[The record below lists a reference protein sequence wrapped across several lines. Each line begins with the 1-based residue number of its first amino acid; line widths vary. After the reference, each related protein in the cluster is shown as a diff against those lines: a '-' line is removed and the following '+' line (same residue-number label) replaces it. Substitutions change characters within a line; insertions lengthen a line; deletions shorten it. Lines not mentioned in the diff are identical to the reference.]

1 MIPTWIK
8 TEQIATK
15 VVKQPS
21 KTYHLDL
28 QRGRIVSFVDGYEA
42 IKQAIIK
49 IMLTEKYAY
58 VIYDHY
64 YGVGLEQYIGKD
76 ISFVVADLGSTIE
89 NALLY
94 DDRILAVN
102 DIEIT
107 RGSNID
113 GLLVKYSVETVDGVL
128 NGEQEV
134 KMIG

>member
-28 QRGRIVSFVDGYEA
+28 QRGRIVGFVDGYEA

-113 GLLVKYSVETVDGVL
+113 RLLVKYSVETVDGVL

>member
-28 QRGRIVSFVDGYEA
+28 QRGRIVGFVDGYEA

-94 DDRILAVN
+94 DNRILAVN

-113 GLLVKYSVETVDGVL
+113 GLRVKYSVETVDGVL
-128 NGEQEV
+128 SGEQEV

>member
-28 QRGRIVSFVDGYEA
+28 QRGRIVDFVDGYEA

>member
-28 QRGRIVSFVDGYEA
+28 QRGRIVGFVDGYEA

>member
-15 VVKQPS
+15 VVKQPG

-28 QRGRIVSFVDGYEA
+28 QRGRIVGFVDGYEA

>member
-28 QRGRIVSFVDGYEA
+28 QRGRIVGFVDGYEA

-49 IMLTEKYAY
+49 ILLTEKYAY

>member
-28 QRGRIVSFVDGYEA
+28 QRGRIVGFVDGYEA

-113 GLLVKYSVETVDGVL
+113 GLLVKYSVETVDGAL

>member
-28 QRGRIVSFVDGYEA
+28 QRGRIVGFVDGYEA

-113 GLLVKYSVETVDGVL
+113 GLLVKYSVETVDGGL

>member
-28 QRGRIVSFVDGYEA
+28 QRGRIVGFVDGYEA

-102 DIEIT
+102 DIEIA

-134 KMIG
+134 KLIG

>member
-28 QRGRIVSFVDGYEA
+28 QRGRIVGFVDGYEA

-64 YGVGLEQYIGKD
+64 YGVGLEQYIGKEKDRDKSVIFASVATLGRAEYLNETYFPADYFDYVIIDAHD
-76 ISFVVADLGSTIE
+76 IIGQVQ
-89 NALLY
+89 
-94 DDRILAVN
+94 RRPILQA
-102 DIEIT
+102 
-107 RGSNID
+107 S
-113 GLLVKYSVETVDGVL
+113 
-128 NGEQEV
+128 
-134 KMIG
+134 

>member
-28 QRGRIVSFVDGYEA
+28 QRGRIVGFVDGYEA

-113 GLLVKYSVETVDGVL
+113 GLLVKYSVETVDGLL

>member
-28 QRGRIVSFVDGYEA
+28 QRGRRVGFVDGYEA

>member
-1 MIPTWIK
+1 
-8 TEQIATK
+8 
-15 VVKQPS
+15 
-21 KTYHLDL
+21 
-28 QRGRIVSFVDGYEA
+28 
-42 IKQAIIK
+42 
-49 IMLTEKYAY
+49 MLTEKYAY

-94 DDRILAVN
+94 DKRILAVN

-113 GLLVKYSVETVDGVL
+113 GLRVKYSVETVDGVL
-128 NGEQEV
+128 SGEQEV

>member
-8 TEQIATK
+8 TEQIEIK

-28 QRGRIVSFVDGYEA
+28 QRGRIVGFVDGYEA

-58 VIYDHY
+58 VLYDHY

-76 ISFVVADLGSTIE
+76 ISIVVADLGSTIE

>member
-1 MIPTWIK
+1 MIPAWIK

-28 QRGRIVSFVDGYEA
+28 QRGRIVGFVDGYEA

>member
-15 VVKQPS
+15 VVNQPS

-28 QRGRIVSFVDGYEA
+28 QRGRIVGFVDGYEA

>member
-28 QRGRIVSFVDGYEA
+28 QRGRIVGFVDGYEA

-76 ISFVVADLGSTIE
+76 ISFVVADLVSTIE

>member
-28 QRGRIVSFVDGYEA
+28 QRGRIVGFVDGSEA

-113 GLLVKYSVETVDGVL
+113 GLLVKYSVETVDGIL

>member
-28 QRGRIVSFVDGYEA
+28 QRGRIVGFVDGYEA

-64 YGVGLEQYIGKD
+64 YGIGLEQYIGKD

>member
-28 QRGRIVSFVDGYEA
+28 QQGRIVGFVDGYEA

>member
-15 VVKQPS
+15 VVKQPN

-28 QRGRIVSFVDGYEA
+28 QRGRIVGFVDGYEA
-42 IKQAIIK
+42 IKQAITK

-76 ISFVVADLGSTIE
+76 ISFVIADLGSTIE

>member
-28 QRGRIVSFVDGYEA
+28 QRGRIVGFVDGYEA

-64 YGVGLEQYIGKD
+64 YGVALEQYIGKD

>member
-28 QRGRIVSFVDGYEA
+28 QRGRIVGFVDGYEA

-128 NGEQEV
+128 NGEQDRKSV
-134 KMIG
+134 V

>member
-28 QRGRIVSFVDGYEA
+28 QRGRIVGFVDGYEA

-58 VIYDHY
+58 VTVSYTH
-64 YGVGLEQYIGKD
+64 LT
-76 ISFVVADLGSTIE
+76 LPTI
-89 NALLY
+89 L
-94 DDRILAVN
+94 RV
-102 DIEIT
+102 
-107 RGSNID
+107 
-113 GLLVKYSVETVDGVL
+113 
-128 NGEQEV
+128 
-134 KMIG
+134 

>member
-28 QRGRIVSFVDGYEA
+28 PRGRIVGFVDGYEA

>member
-28 QRGRIVSFVDGYEA
+28 QRGRIVGFVDGFEA

>member
-28 QRGRIVSFVDGYEA
+28 QRGRIVGFVDGYEA

-94 DDRILAVN
+94 DDQILAVN

>member
-28 QRGRIVSFVDGYEA
+28 QRGRIVGFVDGYEA

-113 GLLVKYSVETVDGVL
+113 GLLVKYSAETVDGVL

>member
-28 QRGRIVSFVDGYEA
+28 QRGRIVGFVDGYEA

-128 NGEQEV
+128 SGEQEV